1 MSRNIRLTDEAKR
14 NLASISDYIAADS
27 SANAL
32 KWLERIEAKIQ
43 AISDLPM
50 RHEIAYRSSNVGREI
65 RQSFFGVYQILY
77 ALEGDELIVLT
88 IRHGARRPLS
98 LGEIKTL
105 T

>member
-1 MSRNIRLTDEAKR
+1 MSRSIRLTYEAKR

-27 SANAL
+27 PANAL

-50 RHEIAYRSSNVGREI
+50 RHEIAYRTADVGREI

-77 ALEGDELIVLT
+77 VLEGDDLIVLT

-98 LGEIKTL
+98 PVEIKKL